1 MCNIKVLDSTLRDG
15 GYVNNWNFGS
25 DSVKFIV
32 SKLQLANVEYIEVG
46 FLTDGVNSES
56 NTLFSSL
63 EDICAALPEDIDCS
77 KIVVMFKVGKFSLNN
92 FPNASNSKIKNIR
105 LIFKKHEVDFGILAA
120 KKLISMGYRVFVNPT
135 FCANYSNGEFI
146 KLLTQ
151 VNEISPFAFSVVDST
166 GALNEADNMQIFKV
180 CNSALA
186 KNIALCFHF
195 HNNLQL
201 AFSNAKQ
208 VLESLGDRKIILDST
223 IYGIG
228 RGAGNLQTEIL
239 AEYLNNN
246 FSKNY
251 NISYLQEILN
261 CTIAPIY
268 KKSPWGF
275 TIPYYLS
282 AKNGCHPY
290 YAKFLSKFANLTY
303 SQINCIL
310 QSIPAKYKNIYDE
323 KVIATLF
330 SSAMK

>member
-1 MCNIKVLDSTLRDG
+1 MCNIKVLDCTLRDG

-32 SKLQLANVEYIEVG
+32 SNLQLANVEYIEVG

-63 EDICAALPEDIDCS
+63 EDVCAALPEDIDCS

-135 FCANYSNGEFI
+135 FCANYSNGEFT

-303 SQINCIL
+303 SQINCIM

>member
-1 MCNIKVLDSTLRDG
+1 MCNIKVLDCTLRDG

-25 DSVKFIV
+25 NSVKFIV
-32 SKLQLANVEYIEVG
+32 SKLQLANVEYMEVG
-46 FLTDGVNSES
+46 FLTDSLNTES
-56 NTLFSSL
+56 KTLFFSI
-63 EDICAALPEDIDCS
+63 DDVCASLPEDIDYS
-77 KIVVMFKVGKFSLNN
+77 KIVVMFKLGKFSLNN
-92 FPNASNSKIKNIR
+92 LPDAAYSKIKNIR
-105 LIFKKHEVDFGILAA
+105 LIFKKHEVALGISAA

-146 KLLTQ
+146 KLLAQ

-166 GALNEADNMQIFKV
+166 GALDEAHTMQIFKV
-180 CNSALA
+180 CNSTLE

-201 AFSNAKQ
+201 SFSNAKQ
-208 VLESLGDRKIILDST
+208 VFKNLNTREIIIDST
-223 IYGIG
+223 IFGIG
-228 RGAGNLQTEIL
+228 RGAGNLQTEML

-261 CTIAPIY
+261 STIAPIY
-268 KKSPWGF
+268 KKSPCGF

-282 AKNGCHPY
+282 AETSCHTY
-290 YAKFLSKFANLTY
+290 YAKFLSKYDNLTY

-310 QSIPAKYKNIYDE
+310 QSIPVNYKNIYNE

-330 SSAMK
+330 SSMMK